1 MGTARDCGSGRRGDV
16 MTLTVVR
23 VVVAAVGTAR
33 DCGSGISEN
42 EGVAV
47 RRRW

>member
-1 MGTARDCGSGRRGDV
+1 